1 MKISLPVFK
10 VNIYCIYINILELSR
25 GKVHLNDGLVF
36 LEEAHCPAVRVK
48 NVSLLNHKI
57 ITSPGKN
64 ETIEGER
71 ERQRDK
77 LCFHIWTLY
86 KGRETFTGVLT
97 APTTPGSMLPPES
110 SCPIWLLSSV
120 HILHVSNARA

>member
-10 VNIYCIYINILELSR
+10 VNIYCIYINILELSW

-71 ERQRDK
+71 ERD
-77 LCFHIWTLY
+77 
-86 KGRETFTGVLT
+86 GET
-97 APTTPGSMLPPES
+97 
-110 SCPIWLLSSV
+110 SSV
-120 HILHVSNARA
+120 FTSGHFIKVEKPSQGS